1 MSEGTARSKKIIT
14 EKIRRDLGALRAYW
28 PKEFIPLSLAL
39 KKEEVLIPLANGD
52 LHEVDRE
59 HILRVSNVIPEYLWD
74 LIKIPFTFRY
84 EKDEDGRSWYVIVG
98 DRWQRRAVEL
108 ILYGRLTSDGLERI
122 NVDEFKRFVSELSSL
137 VFVSISTSLS

>member
-39 KKEEVLIPLANGD
+39 EKEEVLIPLANGD